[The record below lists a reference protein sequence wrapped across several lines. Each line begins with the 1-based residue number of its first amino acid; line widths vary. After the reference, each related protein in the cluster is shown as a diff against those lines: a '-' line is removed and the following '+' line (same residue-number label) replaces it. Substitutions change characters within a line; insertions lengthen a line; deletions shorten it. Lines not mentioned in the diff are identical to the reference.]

1 MWTSARRLLLAS
13 GDREIVEGLV
23 RGRNTAQKVALR
35 ARIILGAAQ
44 GISNNRLAQQLG
56 VTRLTILLWRQRYA
70 QAGVVGLL
78 RDAPRPGRRKRIGAR
93 QVEAIVNATLH
104 TTPREATH
112 WSSRTL
118 ARAQGVSEAT
128 VRRIWR
134 AHGLQ
139 PHRTETFKLSRD
151 PDFVHKL
158 RDVVGLYLHPPD
170 KALVLCVDEKGQ
182 IQALDRTAPILPLRP
197 GLPERQTH
205 DYKRHGTTTL
215 FAAFNILNGKVIGT
229 CLPRHRG
236 TEFLKFLTHLEQEV
250 PQDVEL
256 HLILDN
262 YSTHKSAAVQRWLKP
277 AKRRRFHFH
286 FTPTSSSWLNQVER
300 WFGLITEKMIRR
312 GTFHSVDELE
322 RAIYAWLATWN
333 DAPKPFVWHA
343 PADVILEKVR
353 RCKELNGTPH

>member
-1 MWTSARRLLLAS
+1 MWTSARRLHLAS

-44 GISNNRLAQQLG
+44 GISNNRLARQLG
-56 VTRLTILLWRQRYA
+56 VTRPTILLWRQRYA
-70 QAGVVGLL
+70 QTGVVGLL

-104 TTPREATH
+104 TTPGDATH

-139 PHRTETFKLSRD
+139 PHRSETFKLSRD

-182 IQALDRTAPILPLRP
+182 IQALDRTQPVLPLRP
-197 GLPERQTH
+197 GIPARQTH
-205 DYKRHGTTTL
+205 DYIRHGTTTL
-215 FAAFNILNGKVIGT
+215 FAALNVLEGTVIGS
-229 CLPRHRG
+229 CLPRQRHI
-236 TEFLKFLTHLEQEV
+236 EFLSFLERIERATPREREIHM
-250 PQDVEL
+250 
-256 HLILDN
+256 ILDN
-262 YSTHKSAAVQRWLKP
+262 YGTHTHPKVKAWFAAHPRYHL
-277 AKRRRFHFH
+277 H
-286 FTPTSSSWLNQVER
+286 FTPTGASWLNLVER
-300 WFGLITEKMIRR
+300 WFAEITRKRIRR
-312 GTFHSVDELE
+312 GTFHSVSELN
-322 RAIYAWLATWN
+322 RAISEYLRENNRHPRPFIWTATAAN
-333 DAPKPFVWHA
+333 IMKKITH
-343 PADVILEKVR
+343 
-353 RCKELNGTPH
+353 CKEALDAQH